1 MLSLRNLCPRGVVPF
16 MLTLRQEQIDAFKP
30 KASAQFEDD
39 MLAHLQT
46 FAPKRCDAL
55 GEHAVREVIRGGT
68 NRAKKY
74 GFVFRGP
81 VRFYIELM
89 FMFGGYFDTDPQCPW
104 AASVLRDP
112 KPAEQMARA
121 DRLYKEMNKYLAVVF
136 GPQRKF
142 LIQATKRLS
151 LANLDDFINPRADLD
166 KTIQAKLRE
175 IYPQKCEHLGQKPLA
190 ALLEISMQTARDCQL
205 QNQPGIVLTT
215 ILAFDLGHRFA
226 ADPLCRW
233 INADLADKNQ
243 RDANLRIEKTFSKWK
258 AYLDSLLADVAPGEE
273 AI

>member
-30 KASAQFEDD
+30 KATAQFEDD
-39 MLAHLQT
+39 MLAHLQS

-55 GEHAVREVIRGGT
+55 GEQVVREVIRGGT
-68 NRAKKY
+68 TRAKKY
-74 GFVFRGP
+74 GFVLRGP

-104 AASVLRDP
+104 AAAVLKDP
-112 KPAEQMARA
+112 KPTEQMARA
-121 DRLYKEMNKYLAVVF
+121 DRLHIELSKYIQAVF
-136 GPQRKF
+136 GPARKS

-151 LANLDDFINPRADLD
+151 LAKLADFINPQASLD

-175 IYPQKCEHLGQKPLA
+175 IYPEKCEHLGPKPLA
-190 ALLEISMQTARDCQL
+190 ALLEIGVQTARDCQL

-233 INADLADKNQ
+233 IGADLADKNQ

-258 AYLDSLLADVAPGEE
+258 AYLDSLLADLAPGESTT
-273 AI
+273 